1 MFIPAVCVL
10 FQIRATIEDVKNEYQ
25 NDKSINAYLLWQMVK
40 LKVREQTLR
49 YAKTK
54 KAKMLREEEELEK
67 TMNKVQRQIDS
78 ACNKANEQL
87 TISIQLEKKTR
98 KLGKIIEYRTKV
110 AILRAKCRWCKM
122 QMENADNK
130 MWTIKYSCKNV
141 E

>member
-1 MFIPAVCVL
+1 VL

-25 NDKSINAYLLWQMVK
+25 NDKSINASLLWQMVK

-67 TMNKVQRQIDS
+67 KINKVQRQIDS

-110 AILRAKCRWCKM
+110 AILRAKCRWCK
-122 QMENADNK
+122 K
-130 MWTIKYSCKNV
+130 FKVFPKS
-141 E
+141 

>member
-1 MFIPAVCVL
+1 MPFIVKFVNAVCVL

-54 KAKMLREEEELEK
+54 KAKMLREEELEK

-110 AILRAKCRWCKM
+110 AILRAKCRWCK
-122 QMENADNK
+122 K
-130 MWTIKYSCKNV
+130 FKVFPKS
-141 E
+141 

>member
-1 MFIPAVCVL
+1 MPFIVKFVNAVCVL

-25 NDKSINAYLLWQMVK
+25 NDKSINASLLWQMVK

-67 TMNKVQRQIDS
+67 KINKVQRQIDS

-110 AILRAKCRWCKM
+110 AILRAKCRWCK
-122 QMENADNK
+122 K
-130 MWTIKYSCKNV
+130 FKVFPKS
-141 E
+141 